1 MSTAVAKVVA
11 EALELPASQR
21 AFVAEKLLESLDV
34 DEMPELSPKWQEEV
48 RRRCEEVD
56 RGTVEL
62 RDAEAIF
69 AQAYK
74 SLGRGR

>member
-11 EALELPASQR
+11 KALELPASQR

-34 DEMPELSPKWQEEV
+34 DEMPELSAKWQEEV

-62 RDAEAIF
+62 RDAEAVF
-69 AQAYK
+69 ARAYE
-74 SLGRGR
+74 SLR

>member
-21 AFVAEKLLESLDV
+21 AFVAEKLLESLEV
-34 DEMPELSPKWQEEV
+34 DEMPELSSKWQEEV

-62 RDAEAIF
+62 RDAEAVF
-69 AQAYK
+69 ARAYV
-74 SLGRGR
+74 SLK